1 MAEAHVNNK
10 KQNEDLEV
18 GENNNNNTDNT
29 TTNDDNNNNDNNN
42 AKKETIQMLGTTPGR
57 RRSMKLKKQRSRSRT
72 HSNGLSV
79 GRRRRARTNTNR
91 SRSGSSG
98 VPVIFG
104 KEILVVF
111 GIVVLT
117 TMAFAAAV
125 STPPDAVIIPMLKWL
140 DEDNVRGIFVFLLAL
155 TLAIPFFLPITK
167 IVYISLGFFYGF
179 FGGWVLAMLGN
190 ILGFCLTFFMG
201 RFLCPCFHDYFNYRA
216 ESLLGR
222 RRWIITQKLLL
233 RDGIYCKYIYIFK
246 VFDPCTRVYRY
257 MIILT
262 TLLLIFIIFYCCI
275 GTFAMRFL
283 PLPSNLLCYFLATTN
298 IRSVHYVIGTIM
310 KAPISAI
317 PIYVAFGS
325 NVRGEEK
332 GKGVEEVMTK
342 VGYNF
347 WLNFFTSLG
356 LLIIFGILFYFLRKR
371 VEKDFNRRMSSFNNN
386 FPNIT
391 NRRNKDANGEE
402 SDRTSSR
409 SQQNSGEDDNGDGSP
424 SFGGDKEDAD
434 DDENGKKYKRE
445 EEPLE
450 VEILTV

>member
-1 MAEAHVNNK
+1 
-10 KQNEDLEV
+10 
-18 GENNNNNTDNT
+18 
-29 TTNDDNNNNDNNN
+29 
-42 AKKETIQMLGTTPGR
+42 
-57 RRSMKLKKQRSRSRT
+57 
-72 HSNGLSV
+72 
-79 GRRRRARTNTNR
+79 
-91 SRSGSSG
+91 
-98 VPVIFG
+98 
-104 KEILVVF
+104 
-111 GIVVLT
+111 
-117 TMAFAAAV
+117 
-125 STPPDAVIIPMLKWL
+125 
-140 DEDNVRGIFVFLLAL
+140 
-155 TLAIPFFLPITK
+155 
-167 IVYISLGFFYGF
+167 
-179 FGGWVLAMLGN
+179 
-190 ILGFCLTFFMG
+190 
-201 RFLCPCFHDYFNYRA
+201 
-216 ESLLGR
+216 
-222 RRWIITQKLLL
+222 
-233 RDGIYCKYIYIFK
+233 
-246 VFDPCTRVYRY
+246 

-371 VEKDFNRRMSSFNNN
+371 VEKDFNRRMSSFNN

-402 SDRTSSR
+402 SDRTSST
-409 SQQNSGEDDNGDGSP
+409 SQQNSGEDDKGDGSP

-434 DDENGKKYKRE
+434 DDEKGKKYKRE
-445 EEPLE
+445 KEPLE